1 MPYYA
6 QITNGT
12 VTSVTESHS
21 PIASP
26 DMVEISSLDV
36 SLLGQTYTNGVFV
49 SPAPSGTVAGNS
61 SNTPA

>member
-6 QITNGT
+6 QIANGT
-12 VTSVTESHS
+12 VTAVTESHS
-21 PIASP
+21 LIASP

-49 SPAPSGTVAGNS
+49 SPAPSDAAAGNP